1 MVGKDSWDIWHYY
14 VHTAA
19 FEVDSQQGSV
29 YSTETSK
36 CYVAAWVG
44 GVLGENGYICMYGWV
59 PLLVTGNYHNIA
71 KWLYSNAQ

>member
-1 MVGKDSWDIWHYY
+1 MVGKDSWDIWHYH

-44 GVLGENGYICMYGWV
+44 GVLGENGYMCMYG
-59 PLLVTGNYHNIA
+59 
-71 KWLYSNAQ
+71 